1 MKNPFKFGTLVDGEF
16 FTDRISELEDIQRTL
31 ESENHLVL
39 ISPRRFGK
47 SSLVTKAV
55 KASGRPSISLNMQ
68 NMLSIED
75 FASKI
80 LRELFHLY
88 PLERIKHLMTH
99 FRIVPTVS
107 TNPITNGI
115 DVSFQ
120 PVVNGVILL
129 EDAMA
134 LLEKVSTEN
143 KKLIVVFDEFQD
155 IMNIRKGLDKQ
166 LRSIMQEQQHLN
178 YILLGSQESMMT
190 EIFERKKS
198 PFYHFGKLMHLNKI
212 PYEDFRTYVSERLPL
227 ENGEA
232 LSTIVDEIL
241 SFTGLHPYYTQQ
253 LSAQIWEMM
262 TYDRIFEDVF
272 HKAVNAIIQA
282 HDLDFERLWLNFN
295 RTDRFVMLTLSKNM
309 NPLQNRF
316 VATSTT
322 FSAIKRLMKAGYV
335 IRPLSLTLRLS
346 SPTSYAPRSQGRSKV
361 VRRWKEGAR
370 IIVDFFYFLVVSK

>member
-16 FTDRISELEDIQRTL
+16 FTDRVTELESIQRML
-31 ESENHLVL
+31 DSENHLVL

-47 SSLVTKAV
+47 SSLVAKAV

-80 LRELFHLY
+80 LRELFRLY
-88 PLERIKHLMTH
+88 PLERIRHLMTH
-99 FRIVPTVS
+99 FRIAPMVS

-120 PVVNGVILL
+120 PVINGIVLL

-143 KKLIVVFDEFQD
+143 KKLIVVFDEFQE

-178 YILLGSQESMMT
+178 YILLGSQESTMT

-198 PFYHFGKLMHLNKI
+198 PFYHFGKLMHLSKI
-212 PYEDFRTYVSERLPL
+212 PYEDFRTYVAERLPL
-227 ENGEA
+227 KEA
-232 LSTIVDEIL
+232 SQNSVVDDIL

-253 LSAQIWEMM
+253 LSAQVWEMI
-262 TYDRIFEDVF
+262 TYDKLFDNVVSE
-272 HKAVNAIIQA
+272 AVNAIIQA
-282 HDLDFERLWLNFN
+282 HDLDFERLWLSFN
-295 RTDRFVMLTLSKNM
+295 RTDRFIMQSLSNQKNPM
-309 NPLQNRF
+309 QNRQM
-316 VATSTT
+316 ATSTT

-335 IRPLSLTLRLS
+335 IRTEDYEVEDP
-346 SPTSYAPRSQGRSKV
+346 
-361 VRRWKEGAR
+361 
-370 IIVDFFYFLVVSK
+370 FFKTWILKTCM

>member
-16 FTDRISELEDIQRTL
+16 FTDRVTELESIQRML
-31 ESENHLVL
+31 DSENHLVL

-47 SSLVTKAV
+47 SSLVAKAV

-80 LRELFHLY
+80 LRELFRLY
-88 PLERIKHLMTH
+88 PLERIRHLMTH
-99 FRIVPTVS
+99 FRIAPMVS

-120 PVVNGVILL
+120 PVINGIVLL

-143 KKLIVVFDEFQD
+143 KKLIVVFDEFQE
-155 IMNIRKGLDKQ
+155 IMIIRKGLDKQ
-166 LRSIMQEQQHLN
+166 LRSIMQEQQHMN

-198 PFYHFGKLMHLNKI
+198 PFYHFGKLMHLSKI
-212 PYEDFRTYVSERLPL
+212 PYEDFRTYVAERLPL
-227 ENGEA
+227 KEA
-232 LSTIVDEIL
+232 TQNSVVDDIL

-253 LSAQIWEMM
+253 LSAQVWEMM
-262 TYDRIFEDVF
+262 TYDKLLDNVVSE
-272 HKAVNAIIQA
+272 AVNAIIQA
-282 HDLDFERLWLNFN
+282 HDLDFERLWLSFN
-295 RTDRFVMLTLSKNM
+295 RTDRFIMQSLSSNKNPM
-309 NPLQNRF
+309 QNRQM
-316 VATSTT
+316 ATSTT

-335 IRPLSLTLRLS
+335 IRTEDYEVEDP
-346 SPTSYAPRSQGRSKV
+346 
-361 VRRWKEGAR
+361 
-370 IIVDFFYFLVVSK
+370 FFKSWILKTCM

>member
-16 FTDRISELEDIQRTL
+16 FTDRVTELESIQRML
-31 ESENHLVL
+31 DSENHLVL

-47 SSLVTKAV
+47 SSLVAKAV

-80 LRELFHLY
+80 LRELFRLY
-88 PLERIKHLMTH
+88 PLERIRHLMTH
-99 FRIVPTVS
+99 FRIAPMVS

-120 PVVNGVILL
+120 PVINGIVLL

-143 KKLIVVFDEFQD
+143 KKLIVVFDEFQE

-198 PFYHFGKLMHLNKI
+198 PFYHFGKLMHLSKI
-212 PYEDFRTYVSERLPL
+212 PYEDFRTYVAERLPL
-227 ENGEA
+227 KEA
-232 LSTIVDEIL
+232 TQNSVVDDIL

-253 LSAQIWEMM
+253 LSAQVWEMM
-262 TYDRIFEDVF
+262 TYDKILDNVVSE
-272 HKAVNAIIQA
+272 AVNAIIQA
-282 HDLDFERLWLNFN
+282 HDLDFERLWLSFN
-295 RTDRFVMLTLSKNM
+295 RTDRFIMQSLSSNKNPM
-309 NPLQNRF
+309 QNRQM
-316 VATSTT
+316 ATSTT

-335 IRPLSLTLRLS
+335 IRTEDYEVEDP
-346 SPTSYAPRSQGRSKV
+346 
-361 VRRWKEGAR
+361 
-370 IIVDFFYFLVVSK
+370 FFKTWILKTCM

>member
-16 FTDRISELEDIQRTL
+16 FTDRISELENIQRTL

-47 SSLVTKAV
+47 SSLVAKAV
-55 KASGRPSISLNMQ
+55 KASERPSISLNMQ

-80 LRELFHLY
+80 LRELFRLY

-99 FRIVPTVS
+99 FRIVPTIS
-107 TNPITNGI
+107 TNPVTNSI

-143 KKLIVVFDEFQD
+143 NKLIVVFDEFQD
-155 IMNIRKGLDKQ
+155 IMNISKGLDKQ

-212 PYEDFRTYVSERLPL
+212 PYEDFRTYVSERLPM
-227 ENGEA
+227 EKGES
-232 LSTIVDEIL
+232 LNTIVDDIL

-262 TYDRIFEDVF
+262 TYDQISEDVL
-272 HKAVNAIIQA
+272 KKSVDAIVQA
-282 HDLDFERLWLNFN
+282 HDLDFERLWLSFN
-295 RTDRFVMLTLSKNM
+295 RTDRFIMQSLSKNV

-316 VATSTT
+316 VAPSTT
-322 FSAIKRLMKAGYV
+322 YSAIKRLTKAGYV
-335 IRPLSLTLRLS
+335 IRVEDYEIEDPFFKT
-346 SPTSYAPRSQGRSKV
+346 
-361 VRRWKEGAR
+361 W
-370 IIVDFFYFLVVSK
+370 IIKKCI

>member
-16 FTDRISELEDIQRTL
+16 FTDRVTELESIQRML
-31 ESENHLVL
+31 DSENHLVL

-47 SSLVTKAV
+47 SSLVAKAV

-80 LRELFHLY
+80 LRELFRLY
-88 PLERIKHLMTH
+88 PLERIRHLMTH
-99 FRIVPTVS
+99 FRIAPMVS

-120 PVVNGVILL
+120 PVINGIVLL

-143 KKLIVVFDEFQD
+143 KKLIVVFDEFQE

-198 PFYHFGKLMHLNKI
+198 PFYHFGKLMHLSKI
-212 PYEDFRTYVSERLPL
+212 PYEDFRTYVAERLPL
-227 ENGEA
+227 KEA
-232 LSTIVDEIL
+232 SQNSVVDDIL

-253 LSAQIWEMM
+253 LSAQVWEMI
-262 TYDRIFEDVF
+262 TYDKLFDNVVSE
-272 HKAVNAIIQA
+272 AVNAIIQA
-282 HDLDFERLWLNFN
+282 HDLDFERLWLSFN
-295 RTDRFVMLTLSKNM
+295 RTDRFIMQSLSSNKNPM
-309 NPLQNRF
+309 QNRQM
-316 VATSTT
+316 ATSTT

-335 IRPLSLTLRLS
+335 IRTEDYEVEDP
-346 SPTSYAPRSQGRSKV
+346 
-361 VRRWKEGAR
+361 
-370 IIVDFFYFLVVSK
+370 FFKTWILKTCM

>member
-1 MKNPFKFGTLVDGEF
+1 MKNPFKFGTLVDDEF
-16 FTDRISELEDIQRTL
+16 FTDRVSELETIQRML
-31 ESENHLVL
+31 DSENHLVL

-47 SSLVTKAV
+47 SSLVAKAV
-55 KASGRPSISLNMQ
+55 KASGRPSISLNLQ

-80 LRELFHLY
+80 LRGL
-88 PLERIKHLMTH
+88 
-99 FRIVPTVS
+99 FRIVPTIS

-120 PVVNGVILL
+120 PVINGMVLL

-134 LLEKVSTEN
+134 LLEKVSTED
-143 KKLIVVFDEFQD
+143 KKLIVVFDEFQE

-212 PYEDFRTYVSERLPL
+212 PYEDFRAYVAERLPL
-227 ENGEA
+227 KKEEPLN
-232 LSTIVDEIL
+232 TIVDEIL

-253 LSAQIWEMM
+253 LSAQVWEIM
-262 TYDRIFEDVF
+262 TYDQHFDNVVDE
-272 HKAVNAIIQA
+272 AISAIVQT
-282 HDLDFERLWLNFN
+282 HDLDFERLWLSFN
-295 RTDRFVMLTLSKNM
+295 RTDRFIMQSLSNNK
-309 NPLQNRF
+309 NPLQNRQM
-316 VATSTT
+316 ATSTT

-335 IRPLSLTLRLS
+335 IRVEDYEIEDPFFK
-346 SPTSYAPRSQGRSKV
+346 A
-361 VRRWKEGAR
+361 W
-370 IIVDFFYFLVVSK
+370 IIKMCI

>member
-16 FTDRISELEDIQRTL
+16 FTDRVTELESIQRML
-31 ESENHLVL
+31 DSENHLVL

-47 SSLVTKAV
+47 SSLVAKAV

-80 LRELFHLY
+80 LRELFRLY
-88 PLERIKHLMTH
+88 PLERIRHLMTH
-99 FRIVPTVS
+99 FRIAPMVS

-115 DVSFQ
+115 DVSVQ
-120 PVVNGVILL
+120 PVINCIVLL

-143 KKLIVVFDEFQD
+143 KKLIVVFDEFQE

-198 PFYHFGKLMHLNKI
+198 PFYHFGKLMHLSKI
-212 PYEDFRTYVSERLPL
+212 PYEDFKTYVAERLPL
-227 ENGEA
+227 KEA
-232 LSTIVDEIL
+232 SQNSVVDDIL

-253 LSAQIWEMM
+253 LSAQVWEMM
-262 TYDRIFEDVF
+262 TYDRLFDNVVSE
-272 HKAVNAIIQA
+272 AVNAIIQA
-282 HDLDFERLWLNFN
+282 HDLDFERLWLSFN
-295 RTDRFVMLTLSKNM
+295 RTDRFIMQSLSSNKNPM
-309 NPLQNRF
+309 QNRQM
-316 VATSTT
+316 ATSTT

-335 IRPLSLTLRLS
+335 IRTEDYEVEDP
-346 SPTSYAPRSQGRSKV
+346 
-361 VRRWKEGAR
+361 
-370 IIVDFFYFLVVSK
+370 FFKTWILKTCM

>member
-190 EIFERKKS
+190 EIFERKNS

-335 IRPLSLTLRLS
+335 IRLEDYEIEDPFFKT
-346 SPTSYAPRSQGRSKV
+346 
-361 VRRWKEGAR
+361 W
-370 IIVDFFYFLVVSK
+370 IINTCA

>member
-1 MKNPFKFGTLVDGEF
+1 MKNPFKFGTLVDGYF
-16 FTDRISELEDIQRTL
+16 FTDRVTELESIQRML
-31 ESENHLVL
+31 DSENHLVL

-47 SSLVTKAV
+47 SSLVAKAV

-80 LRELFHLY
+80 LRELFRLY
-88 PLERIKHLMTH
+88 PLERIRHLMTH
-99 FRIVPTVS
+99 FRIAPTVS

-120 PVVNGVILL
+120 PVINGIVLL

-143 KKLIVVFDEFQD
+143 KKLIVVFDEFQE

-198 PFYHFGKLMHLNKI
+198 PFYHFGKLMHLSKI
-212 PYEDFRTYVSERLPL
+212 PYEDFRTYVAERLPL
-227 ENGEA
+227 KEA
-232 LSTIVDEIL
+232 SQNSVVDDIL

-253 LSAQIWEMM
+253 LSAQVWEMI
-262 TYDRIFEDVF
+262 TYDKLFDNVVSE
-272 HKAVNAIIQA
+272 AVNAIIQA
-282 HDLDFERLWLNFN
+282 HDLDFERLWLSFN
-295 RTDRFVMLTLSKNM
+295 RTDRFIMQSLSSNKNPM
-309 NPLQNRF
+309 QNRQM
-316 VATSTT
+316 ATSTT

-335 IRPLSLTLRLS
+335 IRSEDYEVEDP
-346 SPTSYAPRSQGRSKV
+346 
-361 VRRWKEGAR
+361 
-370 IIVDFFYFLVVSK
+370 FFKTWILKTCM